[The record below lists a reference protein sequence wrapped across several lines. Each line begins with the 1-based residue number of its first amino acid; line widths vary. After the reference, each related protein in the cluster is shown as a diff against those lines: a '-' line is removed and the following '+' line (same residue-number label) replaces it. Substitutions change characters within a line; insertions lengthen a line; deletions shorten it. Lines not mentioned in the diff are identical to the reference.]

1 MFTSKSNDA
10 SPIFVIRGELSM
22 VLAMGWLT
30 FAAWQLEI
38 NP

>member
-10 SPIFVIRGELSM
+10 SPIFVIGGGLSM
-22 VLAMGWLT
+22 VLAIEWLT

-38 NP
+38 HP

>member
-1 MFTSKSNDA
+1 MFTGKSNDA
-10 SPIFVIRGELSM
+10 SPIFVFGGELSM